1 MNITHDTRV
10 RAGLVLMMLSGG
22 LSALVM
28 AHRDPK
34 LPLTPWEAHAVGI
47 AMAAFIIGQFL
58 LD

>member
-1 MNITHDTRV
+1 MDITHDTRI

-28 AHRDPK
+28 AHRDPQA
-34 LPLTPWEAHAVGI
+34 PLTPWEAHAVGI
-47 AMAAFIIGQFL
+47 ALSAFIIGQAL